1 MWPAF
6 LIVPAVSP
14 DGNGCFRSRRNKK
27 GSESCPNWP
36 PTATTDYSSTPST
49 TGCSKTYRNPLGR
62 PSASSAQPSPRV
74 TSPWPGTSRSS
85 RSTRSSS
92 PSRSLS
98 SPARTSPSN
107 SLLHQPPHP
116 TDQHTTGFI
125 KLSRA
130 TRSASPSG
138 PARERPSLGFGG
150 LSSWEDSFDRRRL
163 GIELRLERRPTTE
176 ERVQKRLNRRV
187 RDSRSV
193 FSPFRSSLSGW
204 CYQSAK
210 NKQKADDTLIL
221 DLRRRSK
228 PPSSQPSAQYLSS
241 PSSSSSSAPPSPS
254 QSKPKSAQSCCRPT
268 SACSSSL
275 DR

>member
-1 MWPAF
+1 MQAGLTRGRSDGRADRAGRQTPLALLHLIQITPCSIQQPAGYCF
-6 LIVPAVSP
+6 GYCLLTLYRVLSSPEYVALLAARDAYVACVPDRTGGLARWERLLPISAEQ
-14 DGNGCFRSRRNKK
+14 N

-36 PTATTDYSSTPST
+36 PTATTDFSSTPST

-107 SLLHQPPHP
+107 SLLPQPPHP
-116 TDQHTTGFI
+116 TDQRTTGFI
-125 KLSRA
+125 KPSRA

-138 PARERPSLGFGG
+138 PARERPSLGSGG

-176 ERVQKRLNRRV
+176 QRVQKRLNRRV

-193 FSPFRSSLSGW
+193 FSFFRSSLSG
-204 CYQSAK
+204 
-210 NKQKADDTLIL
+210 
-221 DLRRRSK
+221 
-228 PPSSQPSAQYLSS
+228 
-241 PSSSSSSAPPSPS
+241 
-254 QSKPKSAQSCCRPT
+254 
-268 SACSSSL
+268 
-275 DR
+275 